1 MGHLREPGFAPRYR
15 VMDALLGAASD
26 APCYLSGTNRLVVV
40 WLSPDLARHCLDALE
55 DPV

>member
-1 MGHLREPGFAPRYR
+1 MREPGFAPRYR